1 MQGQYEAAKGV
12 NRIQLA
18 VYFKSIVSSADLRD
32 KKELI
37 ERFIESM
44 TATGDVYEQWQTYLN
59 EQKKAEY
66 AKLIAEE
73 HLKSDKALEFIEMT
87 FTRGYVPE
95 GGLELNNIMPPINPF
110 DPNANRQGKVE
121 HVLERLKSFFTKYF
135 GFANGKFN
143 D

>member
-1 MQGQYEAAKGV
+1 MNKWYI
-12 NRIQLA
+12 RI
-18 VYFKSIVSSADLRD
+18 VKSIESSADLRD

-44 TATGDVYEQWQTYLN
+44 TATGDVYEEWKTYLN
-59 EQKKAEY
+59 EQKKAEFE
-66 AKLIAEE
+66 ALVAEE
-73 HLKSDKALEFIEMT
+73 HLKSDKALKFIEMA

-95 GGLELNNIMPPINPF
+95 GGLELNNIIPPINPF

-121 HVLERLKSFFTKYF
+121 HVLDRLKTFFTKYF
-135 GFANGKFN
+135 GFANGKFT